1 MMQFKSLLMLEKK
14 MNTGKG
20 ETENQGKVTLLF
32 TQGNL
37 EIGGA
42 VIMNF

>member
-1 MMQFKSLLMLEKK
+1 
-14 MNTGKG
+14 
-20 ETENQGKVTLLF
+20 LLF

-42 VIMNF
+42 VIMNFWLKISKYI